1 MRYYRMESIIITH
14 YESPVGKLILG
25 SFRDKLCLCDW
36 AVEKR
41 RGKIDRRVW
50 NAFNSQYYNGFSEVL
65 DETISQ
71 LNEYFAG
78 KRMEFSIPLA
88 FGGSPFQSKVYAEL
102 MKIPY
107 GTTISYAELARRIN
121 NPKAVRA
128 VALANSMNPISILV
142 PCHRVIGSN
151 HKLTGYAGGLEA
163 KRHLLALEARNVSS
177 I

>member
-1 MRYYRMESIIITH
+1 MESIIITH

-36 AVEKR
+36 AAEKR
-41 RGKIDRRVW
+41 REKIDPRVW
-50 NAFNSQYYNGFSEVL
+50 KAFNSQYNNGASDIL
-65 DETISQ
+65 QETILQ
-71 LNEYFAG
+71 LKEYFDG

-88 FGGSPFQSKVYAEL
+88 FSGSSFQCKVYEEL

-107 GTTISYAELARRIN
+107 GSTVSYAELARRIN

-128 VALANSMNPISILV
+128 VASANSMNPISILV

-151 HKLTGYAGGLEA
+151 HKLTGYAGGLDA
-163 KRHLLALEARNVSS
+163 KQYLLTLETYNFN
-177 I
+177 